1 MPLEPWEQEVI
12 DRLKSRGNLPRH
24 VAVIMDGNGRW
35 ARQRGLERIHGHQEG
50 INSVRAVVEAC
61 GALGIQVLTLYTFS
75 TENWKRPRRE
85 VMALMRLLIQTV
97 QNELDELDRNNVRLR
112 TIGRLQDL
120 PRYAQRAVRKAIE
133 HLQDNNGLTVVLA
146 LSYSGRE
153 EIAEAARRLAT
164 DVLRGGLKPDE
175 ITPEIFSRYLQTE
188 GLPDPDLL
196 IRTSGEMRLSNFL
209 LWQLAY
215 TELYITD
222 VLWPDFRKKEFYAA
236 IEEYQ
241 RRERRFGMVSEQ
253 LRTRKKASDSELVR
267 SDYWAPAHNDGNPA
281 NPR

>member
-1 MPLEPWEQEVI
+1 MEPWEQEVV
-12 DRLKSRGNLPRH
+12 DRLKARGNLPRH

-35 ARQRGLERIHGHQEG
+35 AKQRGLERIQGHQEG

-61 GALGIQVLTLYTFS
+61 GALGIEVLTLYTFS

-85 VMALMRLLIQTV
+85 VMALMRLLIRTV
-97 QNELDELDRNNVRLR
+97 QDELDELDQNNVRLK
-112 TIGRLQDL
+112 TIGRLEDL
-120 PRYAQRAVRKAIE
+120 PGYARRAVEKAIE
-133 HLQDNNGLTVVLA
+133 RLRDNTGLTVVLA

-153 EIAEAARRLAT
+153 EIAEAARRAAR
-164 DVLRGGLKPDE
+164 DVLEGKIRPDDLSPDLFA
-175 ITPEIFSRYLQTE
+175 TYLQTA

-222 VLWPDFRKKEFYAA
+222 VLWPDFRKREFYAA

-253 LRTRKKASDSELVR
+253 LHAAPGAPEPELAR
-267 SDYWAPAHNDGNPA
+267 SDYWAPSNFQQRSKS
-281 NPR
+281 PR